1 MIAVDVKA
9 QSEVAGVKSA
19 LAIVISLLT
28 LGAGIGAKQFIDRVF
43 DRIQKNHMEV
53 HKLEI
58 EVVRLNERL
67 ANIESQ

>member
-1 MIAVDVKA
+1 MAVDVKA